1 MSNNIL
7 KEWIDLIVEK
17 TIEEAFQHVPETQEE
32 KQSFRRIIRWAKTN
46 DDSEVVKDANTA
58 EQAADQGDWE
68 TATKTLEPFLKY
80 QLGRGRNRKRIGS

>member
-1 MSNNIL
+1 MSNKIL

-46 DDSEVVKDANTA
+46 DDSEVVKDANAA
-58 EQAADQGDWE
+58 EQAADREDWE

-80 QLGRGRNRKRIGS
+80 QLGRRNRKRIAS